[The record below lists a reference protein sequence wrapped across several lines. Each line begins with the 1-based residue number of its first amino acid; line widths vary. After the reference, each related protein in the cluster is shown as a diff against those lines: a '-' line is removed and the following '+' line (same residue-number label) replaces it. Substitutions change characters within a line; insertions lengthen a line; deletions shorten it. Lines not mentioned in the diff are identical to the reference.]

1 MTNLTAPVNVPF
13 KASDAVIYPVLSGQA
28 IYTGALV
35 EIRTDGYLQP
45 WQNGSTSA
53 FAGVALEG
61 TITPLAENS
70 QGGIAPFTGV
80 MAPNKRGIT
89 VGRSGRLYRFPY
101 AAAAITNL
109 GAPVYATDDHTIT
122 LVSQTLRI
130 GTVVDYESGYLWVDF
145 SGFIVPPTTPT
156 SYPVDLSSAT
166 GTGTALA
173 QTAGTVGSPLALSTA
188 NQSGIKEYYT
198 TALTTGTTYGHYTLL
213 TSTGAGVEAIAM
225 RSKVYLSTAAAANA
239 HGHHATLELDAS
251 AGNVTGL
258 GTGLRG
264 NLVLPNRAIAVGTYY
279 GILAEIYAGGS
290 SSAVPAGSNACL
302 CCNAQTGTA
311 LDLVVN
317 AIAFGGADGSGKMI
331 YTAGEAMPAATG
343 SIRILV
349 NGAIKYLYYGDAQA

>member
-70 QGGIAPFTGV
+70 QGGIAPFSGV
-80 MAPNKRGIT
+80 MSPNKRGIT

-213 TSTGAGVEAIAM
+213 TSTGVGVEAIAM
-225 RSKVYLSTAAAANA
+225 RSKVYLSTGAAANA
-239 HGHHATLELDAS
+239 HGFHATLELDAS
-251 AGNVTGL
+251 AGSVTGL

-264 NLVLPNRAIAVGTYY
+264 NLVIPNRAIAAGTYF
-279 GILAEIYAGGS
+279 GVMAELYASGS

-302 CCNAQTGTA
+302 CCNVQTGTA
-311 LDLVVN
+311 LDLVAN
-317 AIAFGGADGSGKMI
+317 AIYFGGADGSGKMI

-343 SIRILV
+343 SIRISV
-349 NGAIKYLYYGDAQA
+349 NGAQKYLYFGDAQA